1 MAPCSLHSRRE
12 GGKKKSKGLI
22 FRKTIKI
29 SEYISASRNVNVDT
43 HKCMYN
49 ERSRW
54 LNKFSNIRECF
65 SWSLKEKRKQIHI
78 GHTEIK
84 IKYAESDSK
93 R

>member
-1 MAPCSLHSRRE
+1 MVPCSLHSRR
-12 GGKKKSKGLI
+12 KKKNKGLVI
-22 FRKTIKI
+22 RKTVKT
-29 SEYISASRNVNVDT
+29 SEYISASMNVDVDT
-43 HKCMYN
+43 HKCVYN

-54 LNKFSNIRECF
+54 LNKFSNIQECL
-65 SWSLKEKRKQIHI
+65 SWSLKEERKQIHI